1 MTVTI
6 TFGNN
11 NGQTYVG
18 DNSTMTIST
27 GDDATAA
34 KIAFSQKSVMLLDAT
49 GQQKGNRFKIGT
61 LTVGDT
67 FIQFD
72 CNPSDPFNG
81 TLTFYLV
88 PTKSSSAQIDPVI
101 TLDGFDAS
109 GDTITVQWD
118 VTVGRPGNVTIG
130 DGNMSVPLQ
139 NYRPDFT
146 PDP

>member
-6 TFGNN
+6 TFGNS

-27 GDDATAA
+27 GDDPTAA
-34 KIAFSQKSVMLLDAT
+34 RIAFSQKSVMLLDAT
-49 GQQKGNRFKIGT
+49 GQQAANRFKIGT

-72 CNPSDPFNG
+72 CNPNDPFNG

-88 PTKSSSAQIDPVI
+88 PTKSKDAQNDPVI
-101 TLDGFDAS
+101 TLDGFEAT

-118 VTVGRPGNVTIG
+118 VSGGRPGNVTIG

-139 NYRPDFT
+139 NYKPDFT
-146 PDP
+146 PDS